1 MLANMPYNAF
11 KNAPIIVIAPQISW
25 LSITIEFSA
34 SELFEVN
41 VSDCYKYTEHQNH

>member
-11 KNAPIIVIAPQISW
+11 KNVPIIVIAPQISW

-34 SELFEVN
+34 SELYEVN